1 MSIGM
6 WWKIHWLLYL
16 TEYHMRPID
25 WFIVLRYESVL
36 QTNAERQIIKCF
48 IILRNF
54 NFRYL
59 INGSVI
65 TEASTD
71 QLIVQTKKRPLVRSI
86 GVSIW
91 TYSLFF
97 TRKLSYRTVY
107 CVHLFD
113 WIFSRNQRKLIHA
126 LIWINK
132 LFRVFSRIFCEIHR
146 NLLVHNLQRNSKQFF
161 HGDILNRNR
170 KAWKLNHNQ

>member
-71 QLIVQTKKRPLVRSI
+71 QLIVQTKKRPLVKSI

-126 LIWINK
+126 LIRINK
-132 LFRVFSRIFCEIHR
+132 QFCWNHSIQYD
-146 NLLVHNLQRNSKQFF
+146 LQRHSKQFF
-161 HGDILNRNR
+161 LREYIESKQKSN
-170 KAWKLNHNQ
+170 WKWNHNQ